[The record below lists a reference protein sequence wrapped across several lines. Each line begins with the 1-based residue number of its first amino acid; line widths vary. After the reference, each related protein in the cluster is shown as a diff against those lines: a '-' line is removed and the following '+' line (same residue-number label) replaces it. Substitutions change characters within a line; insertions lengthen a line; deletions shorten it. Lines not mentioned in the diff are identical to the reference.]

1 MTTPTNFPQVKA
13 FRVDLR
19 CSGKS
24 MKSQLCSA
32 DRENWLKPVTAQG
45 ALQRALRVRRQRHAC
60 MQGGTS
66 SLGCGVTIMTARTRG
81 LASRSVARISRN
93 DHTALTR
100 SAVFLIFLIVVHA
113 VGNLHV
119 TKGPGDFNVHGYF
132 YVRLYRTGFGF
143 QANLVEECV
152 LCSAFLHDS
161 VGLERTWDQELS
173 PGLMS
178 GQLNLAITDIML
190 LTVITIHLFLFRFA
204 DIEPR
209 ALHQPLSIG
218 TQVG

>member
-1 MTTPTNFPQVKA
+1 MKA
-13 FRVDLR
+13 FRADLR

-24 MKSQLCSA
+24 MKSQLCRA
-32 DRENWLKPVTAQG
+32 DRVNWLKPVTAQG
-45 ALQRALRVRRQRHAC
+45 ALQRALRVRRPRHAC
-60 MQGGTS
+60 MQGGAS

-81 LASRSVARISRN
+81 LASRPVARNLRN
-93 DHTALTR
+93 GRTVLTR
-100 SAVFLIFLIVVHA
+100 SAVFLIFLIVVLA

-119 TKGPGDFNVHGYF
+119 IKGPGDFNVYGYF

-143 QANLVEECV
+143 QANLVEESV
-152 LCSAFLHDS
+152 LLSALLHDS

-178 GQLNLAITDIML
+178 GQLNLAITGLML
-190 LTVITIHLFLFRFA
+190 LTVITIHLFLFCFA
-204 DIEPR
+204 DTEPR

-218 TQVG
+218 IQVG